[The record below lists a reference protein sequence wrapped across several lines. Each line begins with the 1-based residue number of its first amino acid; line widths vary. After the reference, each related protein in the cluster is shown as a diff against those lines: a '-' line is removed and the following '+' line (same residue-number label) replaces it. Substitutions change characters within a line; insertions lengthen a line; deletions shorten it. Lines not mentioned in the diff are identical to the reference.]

1 MKTRLV
7 DVRRTVARPISSSRW
22 RIGLLAA
29 VVTVVFGGPFS
40 SFAQVQPQAGSQ
52 ARQEQAA
59 NGVPVVQIAAPNAA
73 GVSHNQYEQ
82 YNVGRQG
89 QVLNNSATTTQ
100 TQLAGYIQGNA
111 NLQPGQAARLIL
123 NEVTSSNR
131 SLLQGH
137 VEVAG
142 AAAQVIIANPNGI
155 TCDGCGFIN
164 TTRGVLTT
172 GTPLFG
178 GDGSLS
184 AFQVGRGSIRI
195 EGAGLDADNLQRIDL
210 LARAVEI
217 NAGLWAKDANV
228 VVGANHIDYDSLAT
242 RAIQGDGAAQ
252 GFGLDVA
259 ALGGMYAGKIRLVGT
274 EAGVGVRSAG
284 ALVATGGDF
293 VLTSAGD
300 VQLTGRTAAAGN
312 IIVDSAGTLAAT
324 GATQAGADMRLSGR
338 DVQLA
343 GTAYA
348 AGVLDARA
356 SQTLDASGNLLA
368 GRLQLAADGNLRL
381 AGQAES
387 RGDIDLRAGQQ
398 LQNAGQVIA
407 ANQLQARAASIV
419 QQQGARLAAQGA
431 LQLQANGHI
440 DNAGVVIGSTGTR
453 IEAGSLANRGQLY
466 GQRDATLAVS
476 GRIDNSGLIGA
487 AQTLTV
493 TAGEL
498 QQAASAELSA
508 GTDVTLDVTGE
519 LANAGQLIAERAL
532 TARADRLTNT
542 GTTAA
547 SDTRLTVGA
556 LDNRGLVLAS
566 GTLDI
571 DASRRID
578 NAAAARLRA
587 GQTINLRAAQL
598 DNAGEIISDG
608 DLRIRA
614 DTIAN
619 RQRLEAAQQLQL
631 DARTLTQTR
640 DGLAL
645 GRQLTATTTG
655 QLDNAGRLH
664 ATERMTLSAGTL
676 DNTGTVYSTR
686 YLRLDSS
693 GTLRNAG
700 IIASDAAVTLRA
712 QALENLANGDISSAD
727 LLDIDVLQAASN
739 AGNLYARR
747 ALELRAAR
755 IDNSGAVYSAGR
767 ADLVANDV
775 LTNQGSLVSVQTLD
789 VQAASLD
796 SSGDL
801 GSEQSDVRLTT
812 TGDLALTGKTIA
824 AGQLNAEAGGT
835 LRQSGKAYAAT
846 GVTLR
851 AQRDLQLA
859 GNLDSSADITL
870 HAGQAL
876 TSDGDVY
883 ATGGISADAG
893 TVLRNTGSMQAAA
906 VTLQSA
912 AVENRGRLLASGNVT
927 VSGDTVDNSGQI
939 VGGLAANGVLG
950 STGQVSLTA
959 NTLLLQ
965 SGKVHAGQRV
975 ALQGSGL
982 DLRNGLVWSGGE
994 LVARATGGTLDNSNG
1009 TLVATGTLQ
1018 LETTGELI
1026 NQRGS
1031 LQAARLGILA
1041 AALDNRAGELIQ
1053 TGNDALTL
1061 AFTGAL
1067 RNDGGRIAANAT
1079 DLTLEV
1085 ATLLNNGGRIEHAG
1099 TGTATVRAG
1108 ALGNTNGG
1116 LIVGNGAVLVD
1127 VSGDL
1132 TNTTGSQISAGRGAD
1147 IRARQ
1152 IDNSGGRIDAVGNL
1166 QLRATEAL
1174 QNVAGTLAQRQ
1185 AGTLQIQAASVDN
1198 RTGLIGAEGNA
1209 SVITASLG
1217 NQGGNLY
1224 AKQNLTLDI
1233 NGDLRN
1239 GGGLLYAGG
1248 QLQLDA
1254 EGVLDNQSGS
1264 IEAYAAAG
1272 ITAGA
1277 VDNRIGRLVVDGSN
1291 TLTVTTGGALD
1302 NSDGV
1307 LGSTQGNIAL
1317 SAATV
1322 NNQRGKLVAGQSAT
1336 LQTTQ
1341 LDNRSGRVHAGA
1353 DLTLDNASATVL
1365 NGAGELSAGNLF
1377 TLRAASLDNTGGRLI
1392 TRSSTLYLGALN
1404 NGNGEI
1410 SAYQQLWAQLQTFQ
1424 GNNGRLFGGADLEL
1438 HLAGDYLHQNA
1449 QQLQSNGRLAL
1460 NVAGTLTNQGRIETS
1475 GTLELNAAQ
1484 IDNTAAGTISAGNSA
1499 GTASASLTASQGINN
1514 AGRIDGDRVQAT
1526 SSWFTNTGTV
1536 MGDQV
1541 TLSAGTVTNGR
1552 ELGSTVP
1559 VRDYN
1564 EGLLATT
1571 GTLAINADVFNNL
1584 DGELYSIGD
1593 IRIGGRWGGNAQ
1605 AIVNRSGRIQ
1615 AERDLVLLALGVRN
1629 ERRVMQYERKTYT
1642 AADQAGDPDAGEFWE
1657 EGVPNELRT
1666 QYCEVRGSRCFIW
1679 RPHGTTHTDT
1689 VLEGTRIIA
1698 ASAAS
1703 QLLSGRDMLI
1713 SGGSVDNIYSAIAA
1727 GTNLSINGRGSSN
1740 SDNPADWAG
1749 VVNNVGLTATKTIRR
1764 VSTAEIE
1771 YQTCPDR
1778 TTGVTCQEEPTWAV
1792 VELGTSTITK
1802 EVALPG
1808 GNASITAGRNVTI
1821 EARDVNN
1828 TVVNTGNGGA
1838 AADIGGWNG
1847 VGAYVPTLGNGSQ
1860 AGAATGNAG
1869 APDPVTGIATGPAIG
1884 TVGGNGQGPNVGAP
1898 APGTSGVVKPP
1909 QVVGTAQ
1916 NPLPGLLAPDSGLYT
1931 VNPGNQRWLVE
1942 TDPRFAN
1949 YGQWLGSDYMFAKL
1963 NLNPDQRLKRLGDDF
1978 YEQRLVLEQITGLTG
1993 RKYLDADLDNGMDQY
2008 RAMMDGGVSEAGR
2021 LQLTVGIALS
2031 AEQMAALDEDI
2042 VWMVAQN
2049 VGGQQVLVPVV
2060 YLSQATADRLQL
2072 GGAAIAGESVDIRAN
2087 NVNNQGMVTA
2097 DYRLSVD
2104 AGSLLNDRGA
2114 MTSGGSLRVSA
2125 VEDIINKDGLIQG
2138 GSISLVAGRDLQ
2150 SVASLGVARIE
2161 STGGLELVAGR
2172 DLSLVGAQTSAKG
2185 NAALQAGRD
2194 LNLTTQQSGANG
2206 ELFNRTTLDVGGSL
2220 GLQAGNNLTLTAVQ
2234 VKAGNGLSAV
2244 AGNDINLNVLS
2255 TEQTSRYKNTESTR
2269 QTLQTSG
2276 LEAGGSMALQAGQDV
2291 NLNAANLTAG
2301 NALAVVAGRDLNVG
2315 EVTTTD
2321 TSSTDIR
2328 RKRYSQQTQTL
2339 DQTVHGSTIK
2349 AGGDIALV
2357 AGQDATLTSAGVYS
2371 DGGTVAVSAGRDV
2384 VLATADEEHT
2394 FEQDTWKKKKKTFSS
2409 TTTTTRET
2417 SSDTY
2422 AVGTT
2427 LSGDGVQIAAGRD
2440 ISATGVQIGATG
2452 DVLLAANRDITV
2464 EAATEQHSESFDQSR
2479 NKSGLFGGGGASGFG
2494 GIGITAGS
2502 QKGSTSTSLEQ
2513 TTRSGSMIGSLEGN
2527 VSMIAGGDVT
2537 LSGSDVLAGRA
2548 ADDVLGL
2555 GGNIAIQGKNV
2566 TINPA
2571 EETEHYRASQS
2582 SRSSG
2587 VSAALT
2593 GTPIDTIRNL
2603 QQVSNGSGSTADK
2616 AGGYIKELGAASL
2629 TLPGINV
2636 GYGSSKSQGSVAV
2649 DTTTQR
2655 GSSLNA
2661 AGNVSIRAT
2670 EGDITVAGSSIAA
2683 GGTATLDAQ
2692 RHVML
2697 LTSIDTQNNEQSGSS
2712 STKQYGAS
2720 SISLGDMFRHIQ
2732 GGPNSSGVRMS
2743 PYNSGNSD
2751 GSSTQQVIG
2760 QTGSSINADKINLV
2774 SREGDI
2780 TLQGAQVAAEN
2791 ALNVLAQKGGIEL
2804 LPGEITR
2811 TWQETQRS
2819 KQIGDLGGDGY
2830 TGSTG
2835 VRNEYHDVNGR
2846 QTDQNSVRTSLT
2858 SNKGDISLVAKED
2871 LVARGADIAA
2881 GNDVTLVGRNVIL
2894 DAATDTLTQAERHR
2908 VNQAGGTIALSGYG
2922 VQAAQAAESA
2932 QRASQAGD
2940 DRLAALYAAQAG
2952 YAAKDAMQGTGAA
2965 VKVTASVGSSSAS
2978 SSSTLHQSIEQGST
2992 VSAGRNVT
3000 VVATGDGTTGADG
3013 YAANGDI
3020 TLRGAQISAGNNAS
3034 FDAARDINFLSSQSS
3049 NQQDGT
3055 SKSGSGSVGVGFGLG
3070 GSQNGFTIEL
3080 AASAAQGQM
3089 QGNGTTH
3096 QATQVEA
3103 GNQLSLTSGRDTT
3116 LQGAQAMGDSVLADI
3131 GRDLTLTSSQ
3141 DRQYY
3146 DQKDQNGGF
3155 GVSLCIPPLCF
3166 GASSGSVSYGQTD
3179 IHNNYNSTTQ
3189 QTGIAAG
3196 AGGYQIN
3203 VGNHTQLDGAVIA
3216 STADPS
3222 KNLLSTESLGVT
3234 DLSNQA
3240 NYRGGSFGGSVG
3252 FSGSIGDQSNGGA
3265 NAGAP
3270 NETRWS
3276 GPIPGPSLGV
3286 PTGDSASSVTRSDI
3300 SAGTVV
3306 VRNGDTSALTG
3317 LDRTATDLQQEG
3329 LANKFDAEKVQR
3341 DLIAAQIAKEVAF
3354 RAAGD
3359 LAEEMTSKYRDAQV
3373 SAAAAERVLKSEGA
3387 TEADRAAASELLRQ
3401 ANEVIASNQGQY
3413 DLWKDG
3419 GTAKSILHAVTGL
3432 VVAGAG
3438 NGDLL
3443 SGALGAG
3450 AAELGRPLTDS
3461 ESAWV
3466 RELVSAAIGAL
3477 VGGETGSATALAGEQ
3492 FNRQLHPNE
3501 VQWIKDNAIAYA
3513 EICGCSVQEAEK
3525 RLFAEAARTVDKEW
3539 SDLFDKVGVK
3549 SDADAYVFLIEGAIR
3564 TGAGVNRPGESLFAA
3579 SQTAFENQDIYKGL
3593 MTKNPQLL
3601 ASFASSM
3608 LLVASDSKDDKA
3620 VEYALSQLR
3629 RYTNDRDSFPC
3640 DGMNDCE
3647 QMHMMRQMLN
3657 GDMTI
3662 DEYNSHT
3669 TQRGGIGTAAGVLV
3683 GGVLLAPEVIATIRG
3698 ICMRSPGACQNAYAF
3713 AADVAAGD
3721 ALGGASIGA
3730 GFTAGTSAAAKA
3742 EDLAEILTKKFG
3754 DDAAKSAAKAAEEA
3768 AESRVAQ
3775 NTIAEALS
3783 SPAQVPTDK
3792 GFLSRTKVCDNGCA
3806 LSVTDAAEQALV
3818 KKIIDHGDQSGVLTE
3833 ELVELVAKREGLVSL
3848 PGTKVGS
3855 NNGFDHVLQDPE
3867 GITTVIIDSKQ
3878 IYNGSIQLGSSNA
3891 GVQLSDAWIL
3901 DVLSRMGPGATSN
3914 AVRTAMANGTLKIAV
3929 AGVNKTSGELVMVTL
3944 SRWK

>member
-29 VVTVVFGGPFS
+29 VVTAVFGGPFS
-40 SFAQVQPQAGSQ
+40 SFAQVQPQAGGPTRTEASG
-52 ARQEQAA
+52 
-59 NGVPVVQIAAPNAA
+59 NGVPVVQIAAPSPG
-73 GVSHNQYEQ
+73 GVSHNRFDN
-82 YNVGRQG
+82 YNVGREG
-89 QVLNNSATTTQ
+89 QVLNNSSTTTQ
-100 TQLAGYIQGNA
+100 TQLAGYIQGNS
-111 NLQPGQAARLIL
+111 NLQPGQSARLIL

-217 NAGLWAKDANV
+217 NAGLWAKEANV
-228 VVGANHIDYDSLAT
+228 VVGANHIDYDSLAA
-242 RAIQGDGAAQ
+242 RAIQGEGAAQ
-252 GFGLDVA
+252 GYGLDVA

-312 IIVDSAGTLAAT
+312 IVVDSADTLAAT
-324 GATQAGADMRLSGR
+324 GATQAGADLRLSGR

-387 RGDIDLRAGQQ
+387 RADIDLRAGQQ
-398 LQNAGQVIA
+398 LENTGQVIA

-453 IEAGSLANRGQLY
+453 IDAGSLANRGQLY
-466 GQRDATLAVS
+466 GQRDTALAVS

-487 AQTLTV
+487 AQTLAV

-498 QQAASAELSA
+498 QQTASAELSA

-519 LANAGQLIAERAL
+519 LANAGQLIAERTL

-547 SDTRLTVGA
+547 SDTRLTVGG

-587 GQTINLRAAQL
+587 GQTINLHAAQL

-608 DLRIRA
+608 DLRIHV
-614 DTIAN
+614 DSIAN

-640 DGLAL
+640 EGLAL

-686 YLRLDSS
+686 DLRLDSS

-727 LLDIDVLQAASN
+727 LLDIEVLQAASN
-739 AGNLYARR
+739 AGNLFARR

-755 IDNSGAVYSAGR
+755 ISNSGAAYSAGNAR
-767 ADLVANDV
+767 LEASDV
-775 LTNQGSLVSVQTLD
+775 LSNQGSLVSVQALD

-812 TGDLALTGKTIA
+812 TGDLVLTGKTIA

-859 GNLDSSADITL
+859 GNLDSNADITL
-870 HAGQAL
+870 HAGQTL

-883 ATGGISADAG
+883 ASGGITADAG
-893 TVLRNTGSMQAAA
+893 AVLRNTGSMQAAT

-939 VGGLAANGVLG
+939 VGGLAANGALG
-950 STGQVSLTA
+950 STGEVTLTA

-994 LVARATGGTLDNSNG
+994 LVARATGGALDNSNG

-1018 LETTGELI
+1018 LDTTGELI
-1026 NQRGS
+1026 NQGGS

-1053 TGNDALTL
+1053 TGNDALAL
-1061 AFTGAL
+1061 SFSGAL

-1079 DLTLEV
+1079 DLTVDASMLSN
-1085 ATLLNNGGRIEHAG
+1085 AGGRIEHAG
-1099 TGTATVRAG
+1099 TGTATVRTG
-1108 ALGNTNGG
+1108 QLDNTSAG
-1116 LIVGNGAVLVD
+1116 LIVGNGALVVD
-1127 VSGDL
+1127 VTDRLS
-1132 TNTTGSQISAGRGAD
+1132 NTTGSQISAGRGAD

-1152 IDNSGGRIDAVGNL
+1152 IDNSGGRIDAVGTL
-1166 QLRATEAL
+1166 QVRATEAL

-1198 RTGLIGAEGNA
+1198 RSGLIGAEGNA

-1272 ITAGA
+1272 VTAGA
-1277 VDNRIGRLVVDGSN
+1277 VDNRSGRLVVDGSN

-1307 LGSTQGNIAL
+1307 LGSTQGNITL

-1336 LQTTQ
+1336 LQTAQ
-1341 LDNRSGRVHAGA
+1341 LDNRSGRVYAGTN
-1353 DLTLDNASATVL
+1353 LTLDNASATVL

-1424 GNNGRLFGGADLEL
+1424 GSNGRLFGGADLEL

-1484 IDNTAAGTISAGNSA
+1484 IDNTATGTISAGNGA

-1514 AGRIDGDRVQAT
+1514 AGRIDGDRVQT
-1526 SSWFTNTGTV
+1526 SSSWFTNTGTV

-1552 ELGSTVP
+1552 ELGTAVP

-1571 GTLAINADVFNNL
+1571 GTLTINADVFNNL

-1605 AIVNRSGRIQ
+1605 QIVNRSGRIQ

-1642 AADQAGDPDAGEFWE
+1642 EADQAGDPDTGEFWE
-1657 EGVPNELRT
+1657 DRVPVELRA
-1666 QYCEVRGSRCFIW
+1666 QYCEVSGSRCMIW

-1689 VLEGTRIIA
+1689 VLEGTRVTA
-1698 ASAAS
+1698 FTAAS
-1703 QLLSGRDMLI
+1703 QLLSGREMLI

-1727 GTNLSINGRGSSN
+1727 GTNLTINGRGSSN
-1740 SDNPADWAG
+1740 SDNPADWTG

-1771 YQTCPDR
+1771 FQTCPDR
-1778 TTGVTCQEEPTWAV
+1778 TTGVTCQEEPTWLV
-1792 VELGTSTITK
+1792 VDLGTTTVTK
-1802 EVALPG
+1802 EVAVPG

-1821 EARDVNN
+1821 DARDVNN
-1828 TVVNTGNGGA
+1828 TVVNAGNGGA

-1860 AGAATGNAG
+1860 AGAATGNTG
-1869 APDPVTGIATGPAIG
+1869 APDPVTGIANGPATG
-1884 TVGGNGQGPNVGAP
+1884 TVGGNGQGPNVGVP

-1949 YGQWLGSDYMFAKL
+1949 YGQWLGSDYMFDKL

-2008 RAMMDGGVSEAGR
+2008 RAMMDGGVTEAGR

-2087 NVNNQGMVTA
+2087 NVNNQGMIAA
-2097 DYRLSVD
+2097 DSRLSID

-2114 MTSGGSLRVSA
+2114 VTSGGSLRVSA

-2220 GLQAGNNLTLTAVQ
+2220 GLQAGNDLTLTAVQ

-2255 TEQTSRYKNTESTR
+2255 TEQTSRYRNTESTR
-2269 QTLQTSG
+2269 QTIQTSG

-2321 TSSTDIR
+2321 TSATDIR
-2328 RKRYSQQTQTL
+2328 RKRYSQQTETL

-2371 DGGTVAVSAGRDV
+2371 EGGTVAVSAGRDV

-2394 FEQDTWKKKKKTFSS
+2394 FEQDTWSKKKKTFSS

-2452 DVLLAANRDITV
+2452 DVLLAANRNITV
-2464 EAATEQHSESFDQSR
+2464 EAATEQHSESFDQSKK
-2479 NKSGLFGGGGASGFG
+2479 KSGLFGGGGASGFG

-2502 QKGSTSTSLEQ
+2502 QKGSTATSLEQ

-2571 EETEHYRASQS
+2571 EETEQYRASQS

-2587 VSAALT
+2587 VSATLT

-2697 LTSIDTQNNEQSGSS
+2697 LTSIDTQSNDQSGSS
-2712 STKQYGAS
+2712 RTNQYGAS

-2751 GSSTQQVIG
+2751 GSSNQQVIG
-2760 QTGSSINADKINLV
+2760 QTGSTINADKINLI

-2835 VRNEYHDVNGR
+2835 VRNELHDVNGR
-2846 QTDQNSVRTSLT
+2846 QTEQNSVRTSLT

-2932 QRASQAGD
+2932 QRASEAGD

-2965 VKVTASVGSSSAS
+2965 VKVTVSVGSSSAS
-2978 SSSTLHQSIEQGST
+2978 SSSTLQQSIEQGST

-3055 SKSGSGSVGVGFGLG
+3055 HKSGSGSVGVGFGLG
-3070 GSQNGFTIEL
+3070 GSQNGFTIEI

-3103 GNQLSLTSGRDTT
+3103 GNQLSLSSGRDTT

-3234 DLSNQA
+3234 DLANHA
-3240 NYRGGSFGGSVG
+3240 NYSAGSFGGTAG
-3252 FSGSIGDQSNGGA
+3252 FSGSIGDQSSAGGPTDSQLDKPR
-3265 NAGAP
+3265 G
-3270 NETRWS
+3270 S
-3276 GPIPGPSLGV
+3276 PSLGI
-3286 PTGDSASSVTRSDI
+3286 PQGDSATSVTRSDI
-3300 SAGTVV
+3300 AAGTVV
-3306 VRNGDTSALTG
+3306 VRNGDASALDG
-3317 LDRTATDLQQEG
+3317 LNRTARELQQEG
-3329 LANKFDAEKVQR
+3329 LTNKFDVEQVQR
-3341 DLIAAQIAKEVAF
+3341 DLAAGQIAIQTAM

-3359 LAEEMTSKYRDAQV
+3359 IASAMTATYANAQEQA
-3373 SAAAAERVLKSEGA
+3373 SAASKILANPEA
-3387 TEADRAAASELLRQ
+3387 TEEQRAAATMILENATSVMA
-3401 ANEVIASNQGQY
+3401 ANQSQY

-3419 GTAKSILHAVTGL
+3419 GSAKVLLHT
-3432 VVAGAG
+3432 VAGLAAAAAG
-3438 NGDLL
+3438 GGDLL
-3443 SGALGAG
+3443 QAALGAG
-3450 AAELGRPLTDS
+3450 AAELGRPLTQN
-3461 ESAWV
+3461 ESGLI
-3466 RELVSAAIGAL
+3466 REMVSIALGGIAGGSSGAA
-3477 VGGETGSATALAGEQ
+3477 TGLAGEQ
-3492 FNRQLHPNE
+3492 FNRMLHQRELDRITSLAEGDPDKALLMVAAACALVQCAKEFPEDTEQYKYWSAMERVGSAAQLAEMRELLETQTYGTTIQREDGSMYLVKTMFDYSPGDYITDGISY
-3501 VQWIKDNAIAYA
+3501 WDNKLQLGIRAGGAMQAVGGAASIFGGAYA
-3513 EICGCSVQEAEK
+3513 CTSLVGCLAGGPAIVVGWDQGTTGLGTVIDGKPYRTIGGSLIEDKFGLSSENAELLYGILGMSPAASEAYLASK
-3525 RLFAEAARTVDKEW
+3525 AASLAGKAKVVKAEALAAELTQ
-3539 SDLFDKVGVK
+3539 
-3549 SDADAYVFLIEGAIR
+3549 
-3564 TGAGVNRPGESLFAA
+3564 SL
-3579 SQTAFENQDIYKGL
+3579 
-3593 MTKNPQLL
+3593 
-3601 ASFASSM
+3601 
-3608 LLVASDSKDDKA
+3608 
-3620 VEYALSQLR
+3620 
-3629 RYTNDRDSFPC
+3629 
-3640 DGMNDCE
+3640 
-3647 QMHMMRQMLN
+3647 
-3657 GDMTI
+3657 
-3662 DEYNSHT
+3662 
-3669 TQRGGIGTAAGVLV
+3669 
-3683 GGVLLAPEVIATIRG
+3683 
-3698 ICMRSPGACQNAYAF
+3698 
-3713 AADVAAGD
+3713 
-3721 ALGGASIGA
+3721 
-3730 GFTAGTSAAAKA
+3730 
-3742 EDLAEILTKKFG
+3742 G
-3754 DDAAKSAAKAAEEA
+3754 DDAASIATKAAQQA
-3768 AESRVAQ
+3768 SESRVAQ
-3775 NTIAEALS
+3775 NTIAEALTA
-3783 SPAQVPTDK
+3783 PAQSATAN

-3806 LSVTDAAEQALV
+3806 VAVTDPADQAILQ
-3818 KKIIDHGDQSGVLTE
+3818 KIVNEGDRSGVLTE
-3833 ELVELVAKREGLVSL
+3833 DLLERTATRQGLNSL
-3848 PGTKVGS
+3848 PGGKVGS

-3867 GITTVIIDSKQ
+3867 GLITVIIDSKQ
-3878 IYNGSIQLGSSNA
+3878 IYNGSIQLGSSNG
-3891 GVQLSDAWIL
+3891 GVQLSDDWIR
-3901 DVLSRMGPGATSN
+3901 DVLARLDPGPAKT
-3914 AVRTAMANGTLKIAV
+3914 AVQTALNNGTLKIAV
-3929 AGVNKTSGELVMVTL
+3929 AGVNKKTGELLIVNVN
-3944 SRWK
+3944 RF

>member
-398 LQNAGQVIA
+398 LQNTGQVIA

-487 AQTLTV
+487 AQTLTI

-686 YLRLDSS
+686 DLRLDSS

-824 AGQLNAEAGGT
+824 AGQLSAEAGGT
-835 LRQSGKAYAAT
+835 LRQRGKAYAAT

-927 VSGDTVDNSGQI
+927 VSGDTVENSGQI

-1026 NQRGS
+1026 NQGGS

-1061 AFTGAL
+1061 AFSGAL

-1277 VDNRIGRLVVDGSN
+1277 VDNRSGRLVVEGSN

-1484 IDNTAAGTISAGNSA
+1484 IDNTAGGTISAGNSA
-1499 GTASASLTASQGINN
+1499 GTASASLTAIQGINN
-1514 AGRIDGDRVQAT
+1514 AGRIDGDRVQT
-1526 SSWFTNTGTV
+1526 SSSWFTNTGTV

-1571 GTLAINADVFNNL
+1571 GTLAINTDVFNNL

-1593 IRIGGRWGGNAQ
+1593 IRIGGRWGGNAHQ
-1605 AIVNRSGRIQ
+1605 IVNRSGRIQ

-1629 ERRVMQYERKTYT
+1629 ERRVLQYEQKTYT
-1642 AADQAGDPDAGEFWE
+1642 AADQAGDPDAGRFDGGGTPYEIYQ
-1657 EGVPNELRT
+1657 R
-1666 QYCEVRGSRCFIW
+1666 YCGNSQSPCFIW
-1679 RPHGTTHTDT
+1679 RDHGVTNTDT
-1689 VLEGTRIIA
+1689 VLQGTRITAFTA
-1698 ASAAS
+1698 AG
-1703 QLLSGRDMLI
+1703 QFLSGRDMLI
-1713 SGGSVDNIYSAIAA
+1713 SGGSVDNIYSSIAA
-1727 GTNLSINGRGSSN
+1727 GTNLTINGRGSSN

-1749 VVNNVGLTATKTIRR
+1749 VVNNVALTATKTIQR
-1764 VSTAEIE
+1764 VSEYEVE
-1771 YQTCPDR
+1771 YQTCR
-1778 TTGVTCQEEPTWAV
+1778 AGLTCHEEPRWANGV
-1792 VELGTSTITK
+1792 LSTTTVTK
-1802 EVALPG
+1802 EVAVPG
-1808 GNASITAGRNVTI
+1808 GNASITAGRNVVI

-1828 TVVNTGNGGA
+1828 TVVNAGSGGGP
-1838 AADIGGWNG
+1838 ADIGGWNG

-2087 NVNNQGMVTA
+2087 NVNNQGMITA

-2371 DGGTVAVSAGRDV
+2371 EGGTVAVSAGRDV

-2394 FEQDTWKKKKKTFSS
+2394 FEQDTWRKKKKTFSS

-2479 NKSGLFGGGGASGFG
+2479 KKSGLFGGGGASGFG

-2587 VSAALT
+2587 VSATLT

-2697 LTSIDTQNNEQSGSS
+2697 LTSIDTQSNDQNSS
-2712 STKQYGAS
+2712 SRTNQYGAS

-2760 QTGSSINADKINLV
+2760 QTGSTINADKINLV

-2846 QTDQNSVRTSLT
+2846 QTDQNSVRTSLS

-3000 VVATGDGTTGADG
+3000 VVATGDGTTSADG

-3049 NQQDGT
+3049 NQQDGAH
-3055 SKSGSGSVGVGFGLG
+3055 KSGSGSVGVGFGLG

-3080 AASAAQGQM
+3080 AASAAQGRM

-3240 NYRGGSFGGSVG
+3240 NYSGGSFGGSVG

-3286 PTGDSASSVTRSDI
+3286 PTGDSASSLTRSDI

-3662 DEYNSHT
+3662 DEYNAHT

>member
-1 MKTRLV
+1 MKTRRV
-7 DVRRTVARPISSSRW
+7 DARRTVARPISGSRW

-29 VVTVVFGGPFS
+29 VVTAVFGGPFS
-40 SFAQVQPQAGSQ
+40 LFAQVQPQAGSQ
-52 ARQEQAA
+52 ARQEPAA

-73 GVSHNQYEQ
+73 GVSHNQYDQ

-89 QVLNNSATTTQ
+89 QVLNNSAATTQ

-111 NLQPGQAARLIL
+111 NLQPAQSARLIL

-217 NAGLWAKDANV
+217 NAGLWAREANV
-228 VVGANHIDYDSLAT
+228 VVGANHIDYESLAA
-242 RAIQGDGAAQ
+242 RAIQGDGATT

-274 EAGVGVRSAG
+274 EAGVGVRSDG
-284 ALVATGGDF
+284 ALVATSGDF
-293 VLTSAGD
+293 VLTSNGD

-312 IIVDSAGTLAAT
+312 LVVESAGTLAGSGT
-324 GATQAGADMRLSGR
+324 TQAGADLRLTGR
-338 DVQLA
+338 DVRLA
-343 GTAYA
+343 GTTYA
-348 AGVLDARA
+348 AGTLDARA
-356 SQTLDASGNLLA
+356 SGNLDASGNVLA
-368 GRLQLAADGNLRL
+368 GRLQLGADGNLRL
-381 AGQAES
+381 AGQVES
-387 RGDIDLRAGQQ
+387 RGDIALRAGGQ
-398 LQNAGQVIA
+398 LENAAQVIA
-407 ANQLQARAASIV
+407 ANELQARAARIV

-431 LQLQANGHI
+431 LQLQADGHI
-440 DNAGVVIGSTGTR
+440 DNAGVAIGGTGTR

-466 GQRDATLAVS
+466 SQRDTALVVA
-476 GRIDNSGLIGA
+476 GRIDNSGLVGA
-487 AQTLTV
+487 AQNLAV
-493 TAGEL
+493 NAGEL

-508 GTDVTLDVTGE
+508 GNDVALEVGGE
-519 LANAGQLIAERAL
+519 LVNAGQLIAERSL
-532 TARADRLTNT
+532 SVRADHLANT

-547 SDTRLTVGA
+547 RDTRLTVGA
-556 LDNRGLVLAS
+556 LDNRGVVLGS
-566 GTLDI
+566 DTLDI

-578 NAAAARLRA
+578 NGAAARLRA
-587 GQTINLRAAQL
+587 GQAINLHAAQL

-614 DTIAN
+614 DDIVN
-619 RQRLEAAQQLQL
+619 RQRLEAAQQLRL
-631 DARTLTQTR
+631 EARTLTQSR

-645 GRQLTATTTG
+645 ARQLDVTATG

-664 ATERMTLSAGTL
+664 ATGRMALDAQAL
-676 DNTGTVYSTR
+676 DNTGTVYSASE
-686 YLRLDSS
+686 LRLDSS

-700 IIASDAAVTLRA
+700 IIASDATVRLRA
-712 QALENLANGDISSAD
+712 QALQNLANGDISSAD
-727 LLDIDVLQAASN
+727 LLDIEVLQAASN
-739 AGNLYARR
+739 AGNLYAQR
-747 ALELRAAR
+747 ALALRATQF
-755 IDNSGAVYSAGR
+755 DNRGAVYSAGR
-767 ADLVANDV
+767 AELAAAGS
-775 LTNQGSLVSVQTLD
+775 LTNQGSLVSVQSLD
-789 VQAASLD
+789 VQAGSLD

-801 GSEQSDVRLTT
+801 GSEQADVGLGTS
-812 TGDLALTGKTIA
+812 GDLTLTGKTIA
-824 AGQLNAEAGGT
+824 AGQLSAQAGGT

-851 AQRDLQLA
+851 AERDLQLA
-859 GNLDSSADITL
+859 GNLDSSAGITL
-870 HAGQAL
+870 QAGQAL

-883 ATGGISADAG
+883 AAGGVMAEAG
-893 TVLRNTGSMQAAA
+893 TVLRNSGSVQAANIA
-906 VTLQSA
+906 LQGGS
-912 AVENRGRLLASGNVT
+912 VENRGRLLASGNVT
-927 VSGDTVDNSGQI
+927 VTADAVDNSGQI
-939 VGGLAANGVLG
+939 VGGLAANGALG
-950 STGQVSLTA
+950 SSGEVTLTA
-959 NTLLLQ
+959 RNLLLQ

-982 DLRNGLVWSGGE
+982 DLRNGLAWSGGE
-994 LVARATGGTLDNSNG
+994 LVARATAGMLDNRNG

-1018 LETTGELI
+1018 LESSGELV
-1026 NQRGS
+1026 NQGGS
-1031 LQAARLGILA
+1031 LQAARLGLVA

-1061 AFTGAL
+1061 AFSGAL

-1079 DLTLEV
+1079 DLTVDV
-1085 ATLLNNGGRIEHAG
+1085 AALYNDAGRIEHAG
-1099 TGTATVRAG
+1099 TGAATVRAG
-1108 ALGNTNGG
+1108 QLGNTNVG
-1116 LIVGNGAVLVD
+1116 LIVGNGVLVVD
-1127 VSGDL
+1127 VADGL
-1132 TNTTGSQISAGRGAD
+1132 TNTNGSQISAGRGAD
-1147 IRARQ
+1147 IRARR
-1152 IDNSGGRIDAVGNL
+1152 ITNNGGRIDAVGNL

-1174 QNVAGTLAQRQ
+1174 QNLAGTVAQRQ

-1198 RTGLIGAEGNA
+1198 RTGLIGAEGSA
-1209 SVITASLG
+1209 GVTTASLG

-1224 AKQNLTLDI
+1224 ARQNLTLDI

-1239 GGGLLYAGG
+1239 AGGLLYAGG
-1248 QLQLDA
+1248 QLQLDTD
-1254 EGVLDNQSGS
+1254 GVLDNQGGS

-1272 ITAGA
+1272 IMAGS
-1277 VDNRIGRLVVDGSN
+1277 VDNRSGRLVVDGSN
-1291 TLTVTTGGALD
+1291 TLTVSTGGALD

-1317 SAATV
+1317 TAGNIT
-1322 NNQRGKLVAGQSAT
+1322 NQRGKLVAGQNAV
-1336 LQTTQ
+1336 LQTAQ
-1341 LDNRSGRVHAGA
+1341 LDNRSGRIHAGA
-1353 DLTLDNASATVL
+1353 DLILDNASATVL
-1365 NGAGELSAGNLF
+1365 NGGGELSAGNLF
-1377 TLRAASLDNTGGRLI
+1377 TLRAASLDNSGGRLV
-1392 TRSSTLYLGALN
+1392 TRSSRLYLGALGN
-1404 NGNGEI
+1404 SNGEI
-1410 SAYQQLWAQLQTFQ
+1410 SAYQQLWAQLQAFQ
-1424 GNNGRLFGGADLEL
+1424 GNGRLFGGAELEL
-1438 HLAGDYLHQNA
+1438 HLAGDYLHQA
-1449 QQLQSNGRLAL
+1449 GQQLQSNGRLAL

-1475 GTLELNAAQ
+1475 GALELRANQ
-1484 IDNTAAGTISAGNSA
+1484 INNTAAGSISAGNGA
-1499 GTASASLTASQGINN
+1499 GTASATLAANQGIDNL
-1514 AGRIDGDRVQAT
+1514 GRIDGDRVQADSAWT
-1526 SSWFTNTGTV
+1526 TNTGTL

-1541 TLSAGTVTNGR
+1541 TLTAGTVTNGR

-1564 EGLLATT
+1564 EGLIATT
-1571 GTLAINADVFNNL
+1571 GTLAINADAFHNL

-1605 AIVNRSGRIQ
+1605 QIVNRSGRIQ

-1629 ERRVMQYERKTYT
+1629 ERRVLQYEQKTYT
-1642 AADQAGDPDAGEFWE
+1642 AADQAGDPDAGRFGGGGTPYEIYQ
-1657 EGVPNELRT
+1657 R
-1666 QYCEVRGSRCFIW
+1666 YCGSSSQSPCFIW
-1679 RPHGTTHTDT
+1679 RDHGVTNTDT
-1689 VLEGTRIIA
+1689 VLEGTRVTA

-1703 QLLSGRDMLI
+1703 QFLSGRDMLI
-1713 SGGSVDNIYSAIAA
+1713 GGGSVDNIYSAIAA
-1727 GTNLSINGRGSSN
+1727 GTNLTINGRGSSS

-1749 VVNNVGLTATKTIRR
+1749 VVNNVGLTATKTIQR
-1764 VSTAEIE
+1764 VSEYEVE
-1771 YQTCPDR
+1771 YQTCR
-1778 TTGVTCQEEPTWAV
+1778 SGLTCQEEPRWARGV
-1792 VELGTSTITK
+1792 LGTTTVTK

-1808 GNASITAGRNVTI
+1808 GNTSITAGRNVTI

-1828 TVVNTGNGGA
+1828 TVVGTGNGGA
-1838 AADIGGWNG
+1838 AADVGGWNG
-1847 VGAYVPTLGNGSQ
+1847 VGAYVPNLGNGSQ
-1860 AGAATGNAG
+1860 AGAATGSAG
-1869 APDPVTGIATGPAIG
+1869 APDPVTGIATGPATG
-1884 TVGGNGQGPNVGAP
+1884 TVGGNGQGPKVGAP
-1898 APGTSGVVKPP
+1898 APGISGAVKPP

-1916 NPLPGLLAPDSGLYT
+1916 NPLPGLLPPNSGLYT
-1931 VNPGNQRWLVE
+1931 VEPGNQRWLVE

-1949 YGQWLGSDYMFAKL
+1949 YGQWLGSDYMFDKL

-2008 RAMMDGGVSEAGR
+2008 RSMMDGGVAEAGR

-2042 VWMVAQN
+2042 VWMVAQD

-2087 NVNNQGMVTA
+2087 NVNNQGMISA
-2097 DYRLSVD
+2097 DSRLSID

-2114 MTSGGSLRVSA
+2114 MSSGGSLRVSA
-2125 VEDIINKDGLIQG
+2125 VEDIINRDGLIQG

-2194 LNLTTQQSGANG
+2194 LNLTTQQSGASG
-2206 ELFNRTTLDVGGSL
+2206 QSFNRTTLDVGGSL
-2220 GLQAGNNLTLTAVQ
+2220 GLQAGNDLTLTAVQ

-2244 AGNDINLNVLS
+2244 AGNDINLNVLG
-2255 TEQTSRYKNTESTR
+2255 TEQSSRYGNTNSTR

-2291 NLNAANLTAG
+2291 NLNAASLTAG

-2328 RKRYSQQTQTL
+2328 RKRYSQQTETL

-2349 AGGDIALV
+2349 AGGDIALI
-2357 AGQDATLTSAGVYS
+2357 AGQDATLTAAGVYS

-2384 VLATADEEHT
+2384 VLATADEDHT
-2394 FEQDTWKKKKKTFSS
+2394 FEQDTWSKKKKTFSS

-2427 LSGDGVQIAAGRD
+2427 LSGEGVQIAAGRD

-2452 DVLLAANRDITV
+2452 DVLLAADRNITV
-2464 EAATEQHSESFDQSR
+2464 EAATEHHSESFDQSR
-2479 NKSGLFGGGGASGFG
+2479 KKSGVFGGGGASGFG

-2537 LSGSDVLAGRA
+2537 VSGSDVLAGRA

-2555 GGNIAIQGKNV
+2555 GGNIAIQGRNV
-2566 TINPA
+2566 TLNPA
-2571 EETEHYRASQS
+2571 EATEHYQASQS
-2582 SRSSG
+2582 RRRSG
-2587 VSAALT
+2587 LSATLT
-2593 GTPIDTIRNL
+2593 GTPVDTLRNL
-2603 QQVSNGSGSTADK
+2603 QQVSNGSGSSADK
-2616 AGGYIKELGAASL
+2616 AGGYIKELGAAAL

-2670 EGDITVAGSSIAA
+2670 EGDITVVGSSIAA

-2697 LTSIDTQNNEQSGSS
+2697 LTSTDTRSNDQSGSS

-2720 SISLGDMFRHIQ
+2720 SISPGDMIRHVQ
-2732 GGPNSSGVRMS
+2732 GGPNSSGVRTS
-2743 PYNSGNSD
+2743 PYNSDNSD
-2751 GSSTQQVIG
+2751 GSSSQQVIG
-2760 QTGSSINADKINLV
+2760 QTGSSINADRINLV

-2835 VRNEYHDVNGR
+2835 VRNELHDVNGR
-2846 QTDQNSVRTSLT
+2846 QSEQNSVRTSLT

-2881 GNDVTLVGRNVIL
+2881 GNDVTLVGRNVVL

-2908 VNQAGGTIALSGYG
+2908 VSQAGGTIALSGYG
-2922 VQAAQAAESA
+2922 VQAVQAAEA
-2932 QRASQAGD
+2932 VQRASEAGD
-2940 DRLAALYAAQAG
+2940 DRMAALYGAQAG
-2952 YAAKDAMQGTGAA
+2952 YAVKDAMQGTGAA

-2978 SSSTLHQSIEQGST
+2978 SSGTLHQSIEQGST

-3013 YAANGDI
+3013 YATNGDI

-3034 FDAARDINFLSSQSS
+3034 FDAARDINLLSSQSS

-3080 AASAAQGQM
+3080 AASAARGEM

-3116 LQGAQAMGDSVLADI
+3116 LQGAQAMGDAVLAAI

-3141 DRQYY
+3141 DRQFY
-3146 DQKDQNGGF
+3146 DQKDQTGGF

-3179 IHNNYNSTTQ
+3179 INNNYNSTTQ

-3196 AGGYQIN
+3196 GGGYQIN

-3222 KNLLSTESLGVT
+3222 KNLLSTESLAVT

-3240 NYRGGSFGGSVG
+3240 NYSGTSFGGSAG

-3265 NAGAP
+3265 NPGAP
-3270 NETRWS
+3270 TGTQWNR
-3276 GPIPGPSLGV
+3276 PGASPSLGV
-3286 PTGDSASSVTRSDI
+3286 PQGDSATSVTRSDI

-3306 VRNGDTSALTG
+3306 VRNGDTSALDG
-3317 LDRTATDLQQEG
+3317 LERIATELQNEG
-3329 LANKFDAEKVQR
+3329 LANKFDAEAINR
-3341 DLIAAQIAKEVAF
+3341 NLEAGRIAGEIGF

-3359 LAEEMTSKYRDAQV
+3359 IAAANGWEEGSAERTALHGVVGAAMAALGGGNALDGLSGAVANQLAFKAMYSYLTENMGLDPTSPLFASLMEAGSFATGTAVGGQTGGAVASSATQNNWLKHYEAEQLEEAAKACSQANQQACALAEELRGLSASRDAEY
-3373 SAAAAERVLKSEGA
+3373 AAYAAKVRAEAKEKGITLSLEEFDRQTAGYWASYDMLGRDAAYPGAVFSRTYPTAGQGLIDSLK
-3387 TEADRAAASELLRQ
+3387 L
-3401 ANEVIASNQGQY
+3401 QGQLLKLANKY
-3413 DLWKDG
+3413 APFPIFADTTPVGIGILESAGETYGSWISGNNYFTGESLDPNQQRDG
-3419 GTAKSILHAVTGL
+3419 M
-3432 VVAGAG
+3432 
-3438 NGDLL
+3438 LL
-3443 SGALGAG
+3443 SLVGLFMPGGVLGAG
-3450 AAELGRPLTDS
+3450 SKGTIENTVRNEIRHELKEEVVQNAANTLRLAKPEFNVPQGYTVKVEADGIATVTGPQGGVYKSTGHYDSLGRQVYSDS
-3461 ESAWV
+3461 SGKYYTLEDGRKATLSPNQN
-3466 RELVSAAIGAL
+3466 
-3477 VGGETGSATALAGEQ
+3477 VG
-3492 FNRQLHPNE
+3492 
-3501 VQWIKDNAIAYA
+3501 KDNATK
-3513 EICGCSVQEAEK
+3513 GQQ
-3525 RLFAEAARTVDKEW
+3525 T
-3539 SDLFDKVGVK
+3539 
-3549 SDADAYVFLIEGAIR
+3549 DADYGRDLEGTGARPQVAFKDGKEVSPNTPGSVRPDYCIDGVCSIEVKNYNLTLNTSGLIRDISRQAIERVKHLPEGMQQLLVIDIRGQAVPVEQQAAIREAIFANSKGAI
-3564 TGAGVNRPGESLFAA
+3564 
-3579 SQTAFENQDIYKGL
+3579 
-3593 MTKNPQLL
+3593 
-3601 ASFASSM
+3601 
-3608 LLVASDSKDDKA
+3608 
-3620 VEYALSQLR
+3620 
-3629 RYTNDRDSFPC
+3629 
-3640 DGMNDCE
+3640 
-3647 QMHMMRQMLN
+3647 
-3657 GDMTI
+3657 
-3662 DEYNSHT
+3662 
-3669 TQRGGIGTAAGVLV
+3669 
-3683 GGVLLAPEVIATIRG
+3683 
-3698 ICMRSPGACQNAYAF
+3698 
-3713 AADVAAGD
+3713 
-3721 ALGGASIGA
+3721 
-3730 GFTAGTSAAAKA
+3730 
-3742 EDLAEILTKKFG
+3742 
-3754 DDAAKSAAKAAEEA
+3754 
-3768 AESRVAQ
+3768 
-3775 NTIAEALS
+3775 
-3783 SPAQVPTDK
+3783 
-3792 GFLSRTKVCDNGCA
+3792 
-3806 LSVTDAAEQALV
+3806 
-3818 KKIIDHGDQSGVLTE
+3818 
-3833 ELVELVAKREGLVSL
+3833 KRE
-3848 PGTKVGS
+3848 
-3855 NNGFDHVLQDPE
+3855 
-3867 GITTVIIDSKQ
+3867 
-3878 IYNGSIQLGSSNA
+3878 SIQF
-3891 GVQLSDAWIL
+3891 
-3901 DVLSRMGPGATSN
+3901 M
-3914 AVRTAMANGTLKIAV
+3914 K
-3929 AGVNKTSGELVMVTL
+3929 E
-3944 SRWK
+3944 

>member
-164 TTRGVLTT
+164 TTRGVLTS

-217 NAGLWAKDANV
+217 NAGLWAKDVNV

-338 DVQLA
+338 DVQLV

-398 LQNAGQVIA
+398 LENTGQVIA

-440 DNAGVVIGSTGTR
+440 DSAGVVIGSTGTR

-466 GQRDATLAVS
+466 GQRDATLAIS

-519 LANAGQLIAERAL
+519 LANAGQLIAERTL

-556 LDNRGLVLAS
+556 LDNRGLVLGS
-566 GTLDI
+566 GTLDV

-631 DARTLTQTR
+631 DARTLSQTR

-664 ATERMTLSAGTL
+664 ATERMTLNAGAL

-686 YLRLDSS
+686 DLRLDSS

-775 LTNQGSLVSVQTLD
+775 LTNQGSLVSVQALD

-812 TGDLALTGKTIA
+812 TGDLGLTGKTIA
-824 AGQLNAEAGGT
+824 AGQLKAEAGGT

-893 TVLRNTGSMQAAA
+893 TVLRNTGSMQASA
-906 VTLQSA
+906 VTLESA
-912 AVENRGRLLASGNVT
+912 AVENRGRLLASGNVA

-950 STGQVSLTA
+950 STGQVTLTA

-975 ALQGSGL
+975 ALQASGL

-1026 NQRGS
+1026 NQGGS

-1061 AFTGAL
+1061 AFSGAL

-1166 QLRATEAL
+1166 QVRATEAL

-1277 VDNRIGRLVVDGSN
+1277 VDNRSGRLVVDGSN

-1341 LDNRSGRVHAGA
+1341 LDNRSGRVHAGT
-1353 DLTLDNASATVL
+1353 DLTLDKASATVL
-1365 NGAGELSAGNLF
+1365 NGAGELSAGNLL

-1392 TRSSTLYLGALN
+1392 TRSSTLYLEALN

-1484 IDNTAAGTISAGNSA
+1484 IDNTAAGTISAGNGA
-1499 GTASASLTASQGINN
+1499 GTASATLTASQGINN
-1514 AGRIDGDRVQAT
+1514 LGRIDGDRVQT
-1526 SSWFTNTGTV
+1526 SSNWFTNTGTV

-1605 AIVNRSGRIQ
+1605 QIVNRSGRIQ

-1629 ERRVMQYERKTYT
+1629 ERRVLQYEQKTYT
-1642 AADQAGDPDAGEFWE
+1642 AEDQAGDPDAGRFDGGGTPYEIYQ
-1657 EGVPNELRT
+1657 R
-1666 QYCEVRGSRCFIW
+1666 YCGNSQSPCFIW
-1679 RPHGTTHTDT
+1679 RDHGVTNTDT
-1689 VLEGTRIIA
+1689 VLQGTRITAFTA
-1698 ASAAS
+1698 AG
-1703 QLLSGRDMLI
+1703 QFLSGRDMLI
-1713 SGGSVDNIYSAIAA
+1713 SGGSVDNIYSSIAA
-1727 GTNLSINGRGSSN
+1727 GTNLTINGRGSSN

-1749 VVNNVGLTATKTIRR
+1749 VVNNVALTATKTIQR
-1764 VSTAEIE
+1764 VSEYEVE
-1771 YQTCPDR
+1771 YQTCR
-1778 TTGVTCQEEPTWAV
+1778 AGLTCHEEPRWANGV
-1792 VELGTSTITK
+1792 LSTTTVTK
-1802 EVALPG
+1802 EVAVPG
-1808 GNASITAGRNVTI
+1808 GNATITAGRNVTI
-1821 EARDVNN
+1821 DARDVNN
-1828 TVVNTGNGGA
+1828 TVVNAGNGGA

-2087 NVNNQGMVTA
+2087 NVNNQGMIAA
-2097 DYRLSVD
+2097 DSRLSID

-2114 MTSGGSLRVSA
+2114 VTSGGSLRVSA

-2138 GSISLVAGRDLQ
+2138 GNISLVAGRDLQ

-2161 STGGLELVAGR
+2161 STGDMAMVAGR

-2185 NAALQAGRD
+2185 NAALVAGRD
-2194 LNLTTQQSGANG
+2194 LNLTTQQSGASG
-2206 ELFNRTTLDVGGSL
+2206 ENFNRTTLDVGGSL
-2220 GLQAGNNLTLTAVQ
+2220 GLQAGNDLTLTAVQ
-2234 VKAGNGLSAV
+2234 VKAGNNLSVV
-2244 AGNDINLNVLS
+2244 AGNDINLNALI
-2255 TEQTSRYKNTESTR
+2255 TTQTTASRYGSSTGE
-2269 QTLQTSG
+2269 TLETSG
-2276 LEAGGSMALQAGQDV
+2276 LNAGGNLALEAGQDINLQAADLQAGKSI
-2291 NLNAANLTAG
+2291 AAI
-2301 NALAVVAGRDLNVG
+2301 AGRDLNLDQI
-2315 EVTTTD
+2315 TTTD
-2321 TSSTDIR
+2321 SSEEDIR
-2328 RKRYSQQTQTL
+2328 RKRYSKQTEAHNDTSHG
-2339 DQTVHGSTIK
+2339 TVLQ
-2349 AGGDIALV
+2349 AGEGIALV
-2357 AGQDATLTSAGVYS
+2357 AGRDATLTAATVYSETGAIGISAARDVTLTTAEETSHYEQDEWSKKKGTFSSKTTTRHDEASITRNVGTVLSGESVNIVAGNNVGIAGSVVAADNDIRIAAGNNVTIESVQDTFSEDHSYSQKKSGFSAGFSGGVASVGYNKSRNNSQSSTDTATQVGSAIGSIDGNVAISAGNQLTIAAS
-2371 DGGTVAVSAGRDV
+2371 DVAAGKDMALAAKDIQLLARQETVDSQSSQSSKSSGFSVGITLDPGAAYRAGRDAETANREDSGSFIGETTRTADGMIAGYRAATTAMV
-2384 VLATADEEHT
+2384 VQAGSHRSNSAENGSTSDARVSQLTAGGNLTLIATDGSITSQGAQMSAEGNAVLAASKDIVFDVAHNTAASGNSSDGKGWGIANNTAHLPVGMHNNKGNGAGVSDTITGTQLSVGGNATLITSLGDINLTGSNIAAEGNVNVHAAGDLT
-2394 FEQDTWKKKKKTFSS
+2394 IRSGQDTRTNANQSDNKAIGTVVV
-2409 TTTTTRET
+2409 
-2417 SSDTY
+2417 SDTERFSGY
-2422 AVGTT
+2422 HTERHRDANDQVTQVASNVASLGGNVSLSAGGTYT
-2427 LSGDGVQIAAGRD
+2427 QQASNV
-2440 ISATGVQIGATG
+2440 
-2452 DVLLAANRDITV
+2452 LAANSVDVVARDI
-2464 EAATEQHSESFDQSR
+2464 Q
-2479 NKSGLFGGGGASGFG
+2479 LL
-2494 GIGITAGS
+2494 TAENSGS
-2502 QKGSTSTSLEQ
+2502 QMSRDDSLKVGVFARVSSPLIDLVNNVDAARQADGRLQNMQALAAVATGWNTYKAVTGGTLASAEAGVGFATSKSQYDANYQTSQGSTI
-2513 TTRSGSMIGSLEGN
+2513 SGGGN
-2527 VSMIAGGDVT
+2527 VSMTSTAGDIHVVQGNLKAGST
-2537 LSGSDVLAGRA
+2537 LSLDSANNILLEA
-2548 ADDVLGL
+2548 AR
-2555 GGNIAIQGKNV
+2555 NEA
-2566 TINPA
+2566 A
-2571 EETEHYRASQS
+2571 EKA
-2582 SRSSG
+2582 RSSYSGAEVG
-2587 VSAALT
+2587 V
-2593 GTPIDTIRNL
+2593 
-2603 QQVSNGSGSTADK
+2603 
-2616 AGGYIKELGAASL
+2616 
-2629 TLPGINV
+2629 
-2636 GYGSSKSQGSVAV
+2636 
-2649 DTTTQR
+2649 
-2655 GSSLNA
+2655 
-2661 AGNVSIRAT
+2661 
-2670 EGDITVAGSSIAA
+2670 
-2683 GGTATLDAQ
+2683 
-2692 RHVML
+2692 
-2697 LTSIDTQNNEQSGSS
+2697 
-2712 STKQYGAS
+2712 GAS
-2720 SISLGDMFRHIQ
+2720 VGA
-2732 GGPNSSGVRMS
+2732 
-2743 PYNSGNSD
+2743 
-2751 GSSTQQVIG
+2751 
-2760 QTGSSINADKINLV
+2760 QTGV
-2774 SREGDI
+2774 YVY
-2780 TLQGAQVAAEN
+2780 AQ
-2791 ALNVLAQKGGIEL
+2791 
-2804 LPGEITR
+2804 
-2811 TWQETQRS
+2811 
-2819 KQIGDLGGDGY
+2819 
-2830 TGSTG
+2830 
-2835 VRNEYHDVNGR
+2835 
-2846 QTDQNSVRTSLT
+2846 
-2858 SNKGDISLVAKED
+2858 
-2871 LVARGADIAA
+2871 
-2881 GNDVTLVGRNVIL
+2881 
-2894 DAATDTLTQAERHR
+2894 
-2908 VNQAGGTIALSGYG
+2908 
-2922 VQAAQAAESA
+2922 
-2932 QRASQAGD
+2932 
-2940 DRLAALYAAQAG
+2940 
-2952 YAAKDAMQGTGAA
+2952 
-2965 VKVTASVGSSSAS
+2965 ASVGSSRSDGQSSTYQNTQLIADNLQLTSRGDTTLRGASAQANTISADIGGDLNIESLQDRITRESKSSEVGGRVQISFGTAWSAGGSAS
-2978 SSSTLHQSIEQGST
+2978 SSKASSDYTGVNGQSGLF
-2992 VSAGRNVT
+2992 A
-3000 VVATGDGTTGADG
+3000 GDGGF
-3013 YAANGDI
+3013 DI
-3020 TLRGAQISAGNNAS
+3020 RVGGN
-3034 FDAARDINFLSSQSS
+3034 
-3049 NQQDGT
+3049 T
-3055 SKSGSGSVGVGFGLG
+3055 
-3070 GSQNGFTIEL
+3070 
-3080 AASAAQGQM
+3080 
-3089 QGNGTTH
+3089 
-3096 QATQVEA
+3096 
-3103 GNQLSLTSGRDTT
+3103 
-3116 LQGAQAMGDSVLADI
+3116 
-3131 GRDLTLTSSQ
+3131 DL
-3141 DRQYY
+3141 
-3146 DQKDQNGGF
+3146 K
-3155 GVSLCIPPLCF
+3155 
-3166 GASSGSVSYGQTD
+3166 
-3179 IHNNYNSTTQ
+3179 
-3189 QTGIAAG
+3189 
-3196 AGGYQIN
+3196 
-3203 VGNHTQLDGAVIA
+3203 GAVIA

-3222 KNLLSTESLGVT
+3222 KNYLSTGSLT
-3234 DLSNQA
+3234 ASDLANEASGKASSASYSVSNDML
-3240 NYRGGSFGGSVG
+3240 
-3252 FSGSIGDQSNGGA
+3252 SGSKYGA
-3265 NAGAP
+3265 AMGIIKNAMG
-3270 NETRWS
+3270 EGS
-3276 GPIPGPSLGV
+3276 
-3286 PTGDSASSVTRSDI
+3286 DSEGRSSTTRSDI
-3300 SAGTVV
+3300 AAGTVV
-3306 VRNGDTSALTG
+3306 IGNGDTTALDG
-3317 LDRTATDLQQEG
+3317 MGRTATTPAEALQQIDLQKLQNNAAAEQIGKALVYEQAKKFTDESYRAMFLEEAKVYVVDRDERGNVRRDTEGKPVFRELTGDEKNNLKPGKDGKIHIADNGINNVLEGAEKYANQHSTADGPQYFIHFPKATNGLSELLIAGYQKYMESDLLG
-3329 LANKFDAEKVQR
+3329 LAN
-3341 DLIAAQIAKEVAF
+3341 
-3354 RAAGD
+3354 
-3359 LAEEMTSKYRDAQV
+3359 
-3373 SAAAAERVLKSEGA
+3373 A
-3387 TEADRAAASELLRQ
+3387 TELTKQYMLNYGQAGLHLDGHSRGSLTIGNAMESLLNMENPVGR
-3401 ANEVIASNQGQY
+3401 
-3413 DLWKDG
+3413 
-3419 GTAKSILHAVTGL
+3419 
-3432 VVAGAG
+3432 
-3438 NGDLL
+3438 L
-3443 SGALGAG
+3443 SGTTVSFLGPAYN
-3450 AAELGRPLTDS
+3450 A
-3461 ESAWV
+3461 
-3466 RELVSAAIGAL
+3466 
-3477 VGGETGSATALAGEQ
+3477 ATAD
-3492 FNRQLHPNE
+3492 H
-3501 VQWIKDNAIAYA
+3501 
-3513 EICGCSVQEAEK
+3513 
-3525 RLFAEAARTVDKEW
+3525 
-3539 SDLFDKVGVK
+3539 
-3549 SDADAYVFLIEGAIR
+3549 
-3564 TGAGVNRPGESLFAA
+3564 
-3579 SQTAFENQDIYKGL
+3579 
-3593 MTKNPQLL
+3593 LL
-3601 ASFASSM
+3601 A
-3608 LLVASDSKDDKA
+3608 
-3620 VEYALSQLR
+3620 QLQ
-3629 RYTNDRDSFPC
+3629 DRKSW
-3640 DGMNDCE
+3640 
-3647 QMHMMRQMLN
+3647 
-3657 GDMTI
+3657 
-3662 DEYNSHT
+3662 
-3669 TQRGGIGTAAGVLV
+3669 
-3683 GGVLLAPEVIATIRG
+3683 EV
-3698 ICMRSPGACQNAYAF
+3698 PQ
-3713 AADVAAGD
+3713 D
-3721 ALGGASIGA
+3721 
-3730 GFTAGTSAAAKA
+3730 
-3742 EDLAEILTKKFG
+3742 
-3754 DDAAKSAAKAAEEA
+3754 
-3768 AESRVAQ
+3768 
-3775 NTIAEALS
+3775 
-3783 SPAQVPTDK
+3783 
-3792 GFLSRTKVCDNGCA
+3792 
-3806 LSVTDAAEQALV
+3806 
-3818 KKIIDHGDQSGVLTE
+3818 GVLTLQNHAND
-3833 ELVELVAKREGLVSL
+3833 LVGRFIGKNPITGGVTPGDSSSLWEKLRVLGGNDTPHNCYGDAPEPCRRLWEGS
-3848 PGTKVGS
+3848 PGLQSTPIPVNQIDMTNANKFWYEFEKLRGS
-3855 NNGFDHVLQDPE
+3855 M
-3867 GITTVIIDSKQ
+3867 K
-3878 IYNGSIQLGSSNA
+3878 
-3891 GVQLSDAWIL
+3891 
-3901 DVLSRMGPGATSN
+3901 
-3914 AVRTAMANGTLKIAV
+3914 
-3929 AGVNKTSGELVMVTL
+3929 
-3944 SRWK
+3944 

>member
-312 IIVDSAGTLAAT
+312 VIVDSAGTLAAT

-398 LQNAGQVIA
+398 LENTGQVIA

-431 LQLQANGHI
+431 LQLQASGHI

-519 LANAGQLIAERAL
+519 LANAGQLIAERTL

-556 LDNRGLVLAS
+556 LDNRGLVLGS
-566 GTLDI
+566 GTLDV

-578 NAAAARLRA
+578 NAASARLRA
-587 GQTINLRAAQL
+587 GQAINLRAAQL

-631 DARTLTQTR
+631 DARTLSQTR

-676 DNTGTVYSTR
+676 ENTGTVYSTR
-686 YLRLDSS
+686 DLRLDSS

-712 QALENLANGDISSAD
+712 QALENLADGDISSAD

-767 ADLVANDV
+767 ADLVVNDV

-1041 AALDNRAGELIQ
+1041 TALDNRAGELIQ

-1061 AFTGAL
+1061 AFSGAL

-1079 DLTLEV
+1079 DLTLDV

-1099 TGTATVRAG
+1099 TGTATVRAD

-1132 TNTTGSQISAGRGAD
+1132 ANTTGSQISAGRGAD

-1166 QLRATEAL
+1166 QVRATEAL

-1217 NQGGNLY
+1217 NQSGNLY

-1277 VDNRIGRLVVDGSN
+1277 VDNRSGRLVVDGSN

-1449 QQLQSNGRLAL
+1449 QQLQSNGRLSL
-1460 NVAGTLTNQGRIETS
+1460 NVAGTLTNQGRIETN
-1475 GTLELNAAQ
+1475 GTLELSAAQ
-1484 IDNTAAGTISAGNSA
+1484 IDNTAAGTISAGNGA
-1499 GTASASLTASQGINN
+1499 GTASATLTASQGINN
-1514 AGRIDGDRVQAT
+1514 AGRIDGDGVQT
-1526 SSWFTNTGTV
+1526 SSSWFTNTGTV

-1593 IRIGGRWGGNAQ
+1593 IRIGGRWGGNAHQ
-1605 AIVNRSGRIQ
+1605 IVNRSGRIQ

-1629 ERRVMQYERKTYT
+1629 ERRVLQYEQKTYT
-1642 AADQAGDPDAGEFWE
+1642 AEDQAGDPDAGVFWE
-1657 EGVPNELRT
+1657 DSVPSELRKR
-1666 QYCEVRGSRCFIW
+1666 YCEITGSTCFIW

-1689 VLEGTRIIA
+1689 VLEGTRITA
-1698 ASAAS
+1698 FTAAS
-1703 QLLSGRDMLI
+1703 QLLSGREMLI
-1713 SGGSVDNIYSAIAA
+1713 SGGSVDNIYSSIAA
-1727 GTNLSINGRGSSN
+1727 GTNLTINGRGSSN

-1749 VVNNVGLTATKTIRR
+1749 VVNNVGLTATKTIQR

-1771 YQTCPDR
+1771 YQTCP
-1778 TTGVTCQEEPTWAV
+1778 TKNGVTCQEEPRWAV
-1792 VELGTSTITK
+1792 VDVGTSTVTK
-1802 EVALPG
+1802 EVAVPG

-1821 EARDVNN
+1821 DARDVNN
-1828 TVVNTGNGGA
+1828 TVVNAGNGGA

-2049 VGGQQVLVPVV
+2049 VGGEQVLVPVV

-2087 NVNNQGMVTA
+2087 NVNNQGMIKA
-2097 DYRLSVD
+2097 DSRLSID

-2114 MTSGGSLRVSA
+2114 VTSGGSLRVSA

-2220 GLQAGNNLTLTAVQ
+2220 GLQAGNDLTLTAVQ

-2269 QTLQTSG
+2269 QTIQTSG

-2291 NLNAANLTAG
+2291 NLSAANLTAG
-2301 NALAVVAGRDLNVG
+2301 NALAVVAGRDLNVA

-2321 TSSTDIR
+2321 TSATDIR

-2479 NKSGLFGGGGASGFG
+2479 KKSGLFGGGGASGFG

-2587 VSAALT
+2587 VSATLT

-2697 LTSIDTQNNEQSGSS
+2697 LTSIDTQNSEQSGSS

-2881 GNDVTLVGRNVIL
+2881 GNDVTLVGRNVVL

-2908 VNQAGGTIALSGYG
+2908 VNQSGGTIALSGYG

-3234 DLSNQA
+3234 DISNQA
-3240 NYRGGSFGGSVG
+3240 NYSGGSFGGSVG

-3662 DEYNSHT
+3662 DEYNAHT

>member
-142 AAAQVIIANPNGI
+142 AASQVIIANPNGI

-398 LQNAGQVIA
+398 LENTGQVIA

-556 LDNRGLVLAS
+556 LDNRGFVLAS
-566 GTLDI
+566 STLDI
-571 DASRRID
+571 DASRRVD

-631 DARTLTQTR
+631 YARTLTQTR

-655 QLDNAGRLH
+655 QLANAGRLH

-676 DNTGTVYSTR
+676 ENTGTVYSTR
-686 YLRLDSS
+686 DLRLDSS

-835 LRQSGKAYAAT
+835 LRQRGKAYAAT

-1026 NQRGS
+1026 NQGGS
-1031 LQAARLGILA
+1031 LQATRLGILA

-1061 AFTGAL
+1061 AFSGAL

-1277 VDNRIGRLVVDGSN
+1277 VDNRSGRLVVDGSN

-2031 AEQMAALDEDI
+2031 AEQMVALDEDI

-2087 NVNNQGMVTA
+2087 NVNNQGMIAA
-2097 DYRLSVD
+2097 DSRLSID

-2114 MTSGGSLRVSA
+2114 VTSGGSLRVSA

-2479 NKSGLFGGGGASGFG
+2479 KKSGLFGGGGASGFG

>member
-1 MKTRLV
+1 MNTRRV
-7 DVRRTVARPISSSRW
+7 DVRRTVARPISGSRW
-22 RIGLLAA
+22 RIGILAA
-29 VVTVVFGGPFS
+29 VVTAVFGGPFS

-52 ARQEQAA
+52 ARQEPAA

-73 GVSHNQYEQ
+73 GVSHNQYDQ

-89 QVLNNSATTTQ
+89 QVLNNSAVTTQ
-100 TQLAGYIQGNA
+100 TQLAGYVQGNA
-111 NLQPGQAARLIL
+111 NLQPGQSARLIL

-228 VVGANHIDYDSLAT
+228 VVGAYHIDYESLAT
-242 RAIQGDGAAQ
+242 RAIQGEGTGQ

-284 ALVATGGDF
+284 ALVATSGDF
-293 VLTSAGD
+293 VLTNNGD

-312 IIVDSAGTLAAT
+312 IVVESAGTLAST

-338 DVQLA
+338 NVQVA
-343 GTAYA
+343 GTTYA
-348 AGVLDARA
+348 AGTLDARA
-356 SQTLDASGNLLA
+356 SGNLDAAGTVLA
-368 GRLQLAADGNLRL
+368 GRLQLGADGNLRL
-381 AGQAES
+381 TGQAES
-387 RGDIDLRAGQQ
+387 RGDVELRAGQQ
-398 LQNAGQVIA
+398 LDNTGQVIA
-407 ANQLQARAASIV
+407 ANQLQARAARIV

-431 LQLQANGHI
+431 LRLQADGHI
-440 DNAGVVIGSTGTR
+440 DNAGMVIGSTGTR

-466 GQRDATLAVS
+466 SQRNTELVVA

-487 AQTLTV
+487 AQNLAV
-493 TAGEL
+493 SAGAL
-498 QQAASAELSA
+498 QQAGSAELSA
-508 GTDVTLDVTGE
+508 GSDVTLDVRDD
-519 LANAGQLIAERAL
+519 LANAGQLIAERSL
-532 TARADRLTNT
+532 SMRADRLTNT

-547 SDTRLTVGA
+547 SATRLTVGA
-556 LDNRGLVLAS
+556 LDNRGVVLGS

-578 NAAAARLRA
+578 NTAAARLRG
-587 GQTINLRAAQL
+587 GQTINLRTAQL
-598 DNAGEIISDG
+598 DNAGEIISEG
-608 DLRIRA
+608 DLRIGA
-614 DTIAN
+614 DSIVN

-631 DARTLTQTR
+631 EARTLTQTR

-645 GRQLTATTTG
+645 GRQLTATTSG

-664 ATERMTLSAGTL
+664 ATERMTLGAQNL
-676 DNTGTVYSTR
+676 DNTGTIYSTSE
-686 YLRLDSS
+686 LRLDSS

-712 QALENLANGDISSAD
+712 QTLQNLANGDISSAG
-727 LLDIDVLQAASN
+727 LLDIEALQAASN
-739 AGNLYARR
+739 AGNLYAQR
-747 ALELRAAR
+747 ALALRATQF
-755 IDNSGAVYSAGR
+755 DNSGAVYSAGR
-767 ADLVANDV
+767 AELAAAGAI
-775 LTNQGSLVSVQTLD
+775 TNQGSLVSVQALV
-789 VQAASLD
+789 VQAGSLD
-796 SSGDL
+796 SRGDL

-812 TGDLALTGKTIA
+812 SGDLALTGKTIA
-824 AGQLNAEAGGT
+824 AGQLNAGAGGT

-851 AQRDLQLA
+851 AERDLQLA
-859 GNLDSSADITL
+859 GNLDSSTDITL

-876 TSDGDVY
+876 TSDGDLY
-883 ATGGISADAG
+883 ATGTLTAEAG
-893 TVLRNTGSMQAAA
+893 TVLRHTGSSQASTVA
-906 VTLQSA
+906 LQGGT
-912 AVENRGRLLASGNVT
+912 VENRGRLLASGNVT
-927 VSGDTVDNSGQI
+927 VSGDAVDNSGQI
-939 VGGLAANGVLG
+939 VGGLAANGALG
-950 STGQVSLTA
+950 NTGQVTLTA
-959 NTLLLQ
+959 RNLLLQ

-994 LVARATGGTLDNSNG
+994 LVARATAGMLDNSNG
-1009 TLVATGTLQ
+1009 TLVATGMLQ
-1018 LETTGELI
+1018 VETSGELV
-1026 NQRGS
+1026 NQGGS
-1031 LQAARLGILA
+1031 LQAARLGLLA

-1053 TGNDALTL
+1053 TSNAALTL
-1061 AFTGAL
+1061 AFSGSL
-1067 RNDGGRIAANAT
+1067 RNNGGRIAANAT
-1079 DLTLEV
+1079 DLNVDV
-1085 ATLLNNGGRIEHAG
+1085 AALYNDAGRIEHAG
-1099 TGTATVRAG
+1099 TGIATVRAG
-1108 ALGNTNGG
+1108 RLDNTNAG
-1116 LIVGNGAVLVD
+1116 LIVGNGAMLVD
-1127 VSGDL
+1127 VADSL
-1132 TNTTGSQISAGRGAD
+1132 TNTNGSQISAGRGAD

-1152 IDNSGGRIDAVGNL
+1152 IDNSGGRIDAVGTL

-1174 QNVAGTLAQRQ
+1174 QNAGGTVAQRQ
-1185 AGTLQIQAASVDN
+1185 AGTLQIQATSVNN
-1198 RTGLIGAEGNA
+1198 RSGLIGAEGNA
-1209 SVITASLG
+1209 SLTTAGLG
-1217 NQGGNLY
+1217 NQDGNLY

-1239 GGGLLYAGG
+1239 AGGLLYAGG

-1254 EGVLDNQSGS
+1254 AGVLDNQSGS

-1272 ITAGA
+1272 ITAA
-1277 VDNRIGRLVVDGSN
+1277 SVDNRTGRLVVDGNN
-1291 TLTVTTGGALD
+1291 TLTVVSAGALD
-1302 NSDGV
+1302 NTDGV
-1307 LGSTQGNIAL
+1307 LGSTQGNILLNAG
-1317 SAATV
+1317 SM
-1322 NNQRGKLVAGQSAT
+1322 NNQRGKLVAGQNAT

-1341 LDNRSGRVHAGA
+1341 LDNRSGRIHAGA

-1365 NGAGELSAGNLF
+1365 NGSGELSAGNLF
-1377 TLRAASLDNTGGRLI
+1377 TLRAAGLDNTGGRLV

-1404 NGNGEI
+1404 NSGGEI
-1410 SAYQQLWAQLQTFQ
+1410 SAYQQLFAQLQAFQ
-1424 GNNGRLFGGADLEL
+1424 GNGRLFGGADLEL
-1438 HLAGDYLHQNA
+1438 HLAGDYLHQA
-1449 QQLQSNGRLAL
+1449 GQQLQSNGRLAL
-1460 NVAGTLTNQGRIETS
+1460 NVGGTLTNQGRIETN
-1475 GTLELNAAQ
+1475 GTLELRANQ
-1484 IDNTAAGTISAGNSA
+1484 ITNTAAGTVSAGNGA
-1499 GTASASLTASQGINN
+1499 GTASATLTASQGIDNQ
-1514 AGRIDGDRVQAT
+1514 GRIDGDRVQTDSA
-1526 SSWFTNTGTV
+1526 WITNTGTV

-1552 ELGSTVP
+1552 ELGGSLP

-1564 EGLLATT
+1564 EGLIATT

-1605 AIVNRSGRIQ
+1605 QIVNRSGRIQ

-1629 ERRVMQYERKTYT
+1629 ERRVMQYESRTYT
-1642 AADQAGDPDAGEFWE
+1642 AVDQAGDPDAGEFWE
-1657 EGVPNELRT
+1657 EDVPAELRKR
-1666 QYCEVRGSRCFIW
+1666 YCEISGSTCFIW

-1689 VLEGTRIIA
+1689 VLEGTRVIA
-1698 ASAAS
+1698 ASAAA
-1703 QLLSGRDMLI
+1703 QFLSGRDMLI
-1713 SGGSVDNIYSAIAA
+1713 GGGSVDNIYSAIAA
-1727 GTNLSINGRGSSN
+1727 GTNLTINGRGSSN
-1740 SDNPADWAG
+1740 SENPADWAG
-1749 VVNNVGLTATKTIRR
+1749 VVNNVGLTATKTIQR

-1771 YQTCPDR
+1771 YQTCPIKN
-1778 TTGVTCQEEPTWAV
+1778 GVTCQEEPRWTV
-1792 VELGTSTITK
+1792 VDLGTSTVTK

-1808 GNASITAGRNVTI
+1808 GNASITAGRNVII

-1828 TVVNTGNGGA
+1828 TVVNAGNGGA

-1860 AGAATGNAG
+1860 AGAATGNTG
-1869 APDPVTGIATGPAIG
+1869 APDPVTGIANGPATG
-1884 TVGGNGQGPNVGAP
+1884 TVGGNGQAPKVDVP

-1916 NPLPGLLAPDSGLYT
+1916 NPLPGLLPPSSGLYT
-1931 VNPGNQRWLVE
+1931 VDPGNQRWLVE
-1942 TDPRFAN
+1942 TEPRFAN
-1949 YGQWLGSDYMFAKL
+1949 YGEWLGSDYMFGKL

-2008 RAMMDGGVSEAGR
+2008 RAMMDGGVAEAGR

-2042 VWMVAQN
+2042 VWMVAQD

-2072 GGAAIAGESVDIRAN
+2072 GGAAIAGESVEIRAA
-2087 NVNNQGMVTA
+2087 NVNNQGMITA
-2097 DYRLSVD
+2097 DSRLAID

-2194 LNLTTQQSGANG
+2194 LNLTTQQSGASG

-2220 GLQAGNNLTLTAVQ
+2220 GLQAGNDLTLTAVQ

-2255 TEQTSRYKNTESTR
+2255 TEHTTRSRNTESTR

-2276 LEAGGSMALQAGQDV
+2276 LEAGGSMALQAGQDI

-2328 RKRYSQQTQTL
+2328 RKRYSQQTETL
-2339 DQTVHGSTIK
+2339 DETVHGSTLK
-2349 AGGDIALV
+2349 AGGDIALI
-2357 AGQDATLTSAGVYS
+2357 AGQDATLTAAGVYS
-2371 DGGTVAVSAGRDV
+2371 EGGTVAVSAGRDV
-2384 VLATADEEHT
+2384 VLATADEDHA
-2394 FEQDTWKKKKKTFSS
+2394 FEQDTWSKKKKTFSS

-2422 AVGTT
+2422 ALGTT
-2427 LSGDGVQIAAGRD
+2427 LSGEGVQIAAGRD

-2452 DVLLAANRDITV
+2452 DVLLAADRNITV
-2464 EAATEQHSESFDQSR
+2464 EAATEHHSESFDQSR
-2479 NKSGLFGGGGASGFG
+2479 KKSGVFGGGGASGFG

-2502 QKGSTSTSLEQ
+2502 QKGSTSSSLEQ

-2571 EETEHYRASQS
+2571 EETEHYQASQS

-2587 VSAALT
+2587 VSATLT

-2603 QQVSNGSGSTADK
+2603 QQVSDGSGSSADK
-2616 AGGYIKELGAASL
+2616 AGGYIKEIGAASL

-2697 LTSIDTQNNEQSGSS
+2697 LTSVDTQSNDQTGSS
-2712 STKQYGAS
+2712 STRQYGAS
-2720 SISLGDMFRHIQ
+2720 SISPGDMFRHIQ
-2732 GGPNSSGVRMS
+2732 GGPNSSGVRMT

-2751 GSSTQQVIG
+2751 GGSNQQVIG
-2760 QTGSSINADKINLV
+2760 QTGSTINADKINLV

-2780 TLQGAQVAAEN
+2780 TLQGAQIAAEN

-2819 KQIGDLGGDGY
+2819 KQIGDLSGDGY

-2835 VRNEYHDVNGR
+2835 VRNELHDVNGR

-2858 SNKGDISLVAKED
+2858 SNNGDISLVAKED

-2881 GNDVTLVGRNVIL
+2881 GKDVTLIGRNVIL

-2932 QRASQAGD
+2932 QRASEAGD

-2965 VKVTASVGSSSAS
+2965 VKVTLSVGSSSAS
-2978 SSSTLHQSIEQGST
+2978 SSNTLQQSIEQGST

-3000 VVATGDGTTGADG
+3000 VIATGDGTSGADG
-3013 YAANGDI
+3013 YAASGDI

-3034 FDAARDINFLSSQSS
+3034 FDAARDINFLSSESS

-3070 GSQNGFTIEL
+3070 GSQNGFTIEI
-3080 AASAAQGQM
+3080 AASAARGEM

-3146 DQKDQNGGF
+3146 DQKDQNAGF

-3240 NYRGGSFGGSVG
+3240 NYSGGSFGGSVG
-3252 FSGSIGDQSNGGA
+3252 FSGSMGGQSSGGV
-3265 NAGAP
+3265 NAGA
-3270 NETRWS
+3270 S
-3276 GPIPGPSLGV
+3276 PSLGI
-3286 PTGDSASSVTRSDI
+3286 PQGDSTGSVTRSDI

-3306 VRNGDTSALTG
+3306 VRNGDTSALDG
-3317 LDRTATDLQQEG
+3317 LERAATNLQQEG

-3341 DLIAAQIAKEVAF
+3341 DLAAGQIAIQVAM

-3359 LAEEMTSKYRDAQV
+3359 IAGAMTATYANAQEQA
-3373 SAAAAERVLKSEGA
+3373 SAAGKILANPAI
-3387 TEADRAAASELLRQ
+3387 TEEQRAAATMVLENANKVMVDNQ
-3401 ANEVIASNQGQY
+3401 AQY

-3419 GTAKSILHAVTGL
+3419 GSAKVLLHT
-3432 VVAGAG
+3432 VAGLAAAAAG
-3438 NGDLL
+3438 GGDLL
-3443 SGALGAG
+3443 SAALGAG
-3450 AAELGRPLTDS
+3450 SAELGRPLTQN
-3461 ESAWV
+3461 ESGLI
-3466 RELVSAAIGAL
+3466 REMVSIALGGIAGGTSGAA
-3477 VGGETGSATALAGEQ
+3477 TGLAGEQ
-3492 FNRQLHPNE
+3492 FNRMLHQREIDRITNLADGDPDKALLMVAAACAL
-3501 VQWIKDNAIAYA
+3501 VQ
-3513 EICGCSVQEAEK
+3513 CSREFPEDTEQYK
-3525 RLFAEAARTVDKEW
+3525 YW
-3539 SDLFDKVGVK
+3539 SDMERVG
-3549 SDADAYVFLIEGAIR
+3549 SAAQLEGMR
-3564 TGAGVNRPGESLFAA
+3564 DLLV
-3579 SQTAFENQDIYKGL
+3579 SQTYGTTVQREDGA
-3593 MTKNPQLL
+3593 
-3601 ASFASSM
+3601 M
-3608 LLVASDSKDDKA
+3608 LLVKPMFDSTPGHYLTDTFSYWDNKLQLGIRAGGAMQTVGGAAA
-3620 VEYALSQLR
+3620 VVGGAYACTS
-3629 RYTNDRDSFPC
+3629 
-3640 DGMNDCE
+3640 
-3647 QMHMMRQMLN
+3647 
-3657 GDMTI
+3657 
-3662 DEYNSHT
+3662 
-3669 TQRGGIGTAAGVLV
+3669 LV
-3683 GGVLLAPEVIATIRG
+3683 GCLAGGPAVVVGWDQGNSGLATMIDGQPYRTVGGTLIEDKFGVSSDNAELLYG
-3698 ICMRSPGACQNAYAF
+3698 ILGMSP
-3713 AADVAAGD
+3713 
-3721 ALGGASIGA
+3721 
-3730 GFTAGTSAAAKA
+3730 AAAEAYLASKAASLAGKAKVIKA
-3742 EDLAEILTKKFG
+3742 EALATELTQSLG
-3754 DDAAKSAAKAAEEA
+3754 DDAASIAARAAHEA
-3768 AESRVAQ
+3768 VESRVAQ

-3783 SPAQVPTDK
+3783 APAQSATPS
-3792 GFLSRTKVCDNGCA
+3792 GFISKTKVCDNGCVLA
-3806 LSVTDAAEQALV
+3806 VSDPQEQAIV
-3818 KKIIDHGDQSGVLTE
+3818 QKIIREGDQTGVLTE
-3833 ELVELVAKREGLVSL
+3833 NLIDRLAKRQGMVSL

-3867 GITTVIIDSKQ
+3867 GLTTVIIDSKQ
-3878 IYNGSIQLGSSNA
+3878 IYNGSIKLGSSKA
-3891 GVQLSDAWIL
+3891 GVQLSNDWID
-3901 DVLSRMGPGATSN
+3901 DVLSRMSSGPAKT
-3914 AVRTAMANGTLKIAV
+3914 AVQTAINNGTLKIAV
-3929 AGVNKTSGELVMVTL
+3929 AGVNKESGQLVMVNIN
-3944 SRWK
+3944 RF